1 VLGLN
6 GSANSPGGAF
16 PRAAA
21 AAPRRPGGPCAGPS
35 TSWWSS

>member
-1 VLGLN
+1 VLGLD

-21 AAPRRPGGPCAGPS
+21 AAPGARVVRVRALRRPGGQV
-35 TSWWSS
+35 